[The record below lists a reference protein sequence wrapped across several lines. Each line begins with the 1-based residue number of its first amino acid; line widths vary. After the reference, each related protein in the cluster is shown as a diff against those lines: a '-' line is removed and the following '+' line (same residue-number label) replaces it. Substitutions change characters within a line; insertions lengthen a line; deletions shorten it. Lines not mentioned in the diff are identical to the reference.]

1 MPEKNLQVLLSSIKP
16 RLHDDTFV
24 FCTVS
29 EREYKALKT
38 DPICVFRESEGVSIT
53 VEKSV
58 ADAAS
63 LQYDGTWSLITCEIN
78 SDLTAVGFLA
88 AMSKLLAELAIPVNV
103 VSAFHHDHLFVPSD
117 RAEQAMQL
125 LQDLSAKPSAILRA
139 PVNNIR
145 ELIPQVFNEQRA
157 FKAPGS
163 LLSQGVALIRSKF
176 EYSLPDDMRI
186 FYERCHDVKVFNRYS
201 ILSFQKALDTDRSKL
216 PKSWMPFCELPTGN
230 LIAIDLSNP
239 NDVYPIIDLDNQDFD
254 YVVIALSFTEFID
267 RILTRDG
274 TSVYWT
280 DHNEQYGTAK
290 VHLNNQL
297 LRKQYEE
304 YWNSLGEET
313 GPDLCKNEKCDRLRI
328 KLSIF
333 CRQHQFEQMQKMS
346 CPFTTDNPHE
356 TIVEYK
362 LKHHEGVSHK

>member
-1 MPEKNLQVLLSSIKP
+1 MPEKNLQVLLSSNKP

-24 FCTVS
+24 FCTVDES
-29 EREYKALKT
+29 GFKELRI
-38 DPICVFRESEGVSIT
+38 DPLCVFREREGVSLI
-53 VEKSV
+53 VEKSA

-78 SDLTAVGFLA
+78 SDLNAVGFLA
-88 AMSKLLAELAIPVNV
+88 AMSKLLAERTIPVNA
-103 VSAFHHDHLFVPSD
+103 VSAFHHDHLFVPAD

-125 LQDLSAKPSAILRA
+125 LQDLSSKPAA
-139 PVNNIR
+139 PPRDSVDNIR
-145 ELIPQVFNEQRA
+145 DLIPQIFKEQRA
-157 FKAPGS
+157 VKATGS

-176 EYSLPDDMRI
+176 GYSLPDDMRI

-216 PKSWMPFCELPTGN
+216 PKSWMPFCDLPTGN

-239 NDVYPIIDLDNQDFD
+239 NDVYPVIDLDHQDFD
-254 YVVIALSFTEFID
+254 YLVIALSFTEFID
-267 RILTRDG
+267 KILTRDG
-274 TSVYWT
+274 GSNYWT

-290 VHLNNQL
+290 VHLNNEQ
-297 LRKQYEE
+297 LRKQYEK
-304 YWNSLGEET
+304 YWNSLGEEA
-313 GPDLCKNEKCDRLRI
+313 GPELCKNEQCDNLRI

-356 TIVEYK
+356 TIVEYR
-362 LKHHEGVSHK
+362 LKQE